1 MVLKKKLKA
10 GKRERKGGVGETYR
24 GRERVGKERDGEGG

>member
-10 GKRERKGGVGETYR
+10 GKRERKGR
-24 GRERVGKERDGEGG
+24 GCGFGEGLKEMMWGNHQ